1 MTEYR
6 LPRAGDVDLI
16 FTGECLAD
24 VDSKEPHS
32 TRWSE
37 VRIYRTDSHKYV
49 TETVGRSNLTRA
61 DGSPEDDFFTVRV
74 VDRADQVKVALK
86 RRDEIE
92 YLTNL
97 ALEALEIAA
106 ESDPDIAR
114 SMVERI

>member
-6 LPRAGDVDLI
+6 VRRAGDVDLV
-16 FTGECLAD
+16 FEGECLAD
-24 VDSKEPHS
+24 VSSREPSS

-37 VRIYRTDSHKYV
+37 VRIYRTDSNRYV
-49 TETVGRSNLTRA
+49 TETVGRSVLVRP
-61 DGSPEDDFFTVRV
+61 DGTPEDDFFTVRV
-74 VDRADQVKVALK
+74 VDSADKVKSALK

-106 ESDPDIAR
+106 ETDKDIAR
-114 SMVERI
+114 SLVERI